1 MTISKSL
8 AFQHALCMD
17 LKQDKFSFAII
28 NKADKKIVD
37 FDVFEDF
44 EYSRAGVEKISS
56 SEIFK
61 YDYAD
66 YILTAG
72 SIRNTLVPTSIFNH
86 SKPAEIFQLNYSAP
100 HDNLDY
106 NRIAE
111 HDIVNIYELPMW
123 IKAAFVV
130 RFPRVKMVH
139 RATVLLKGILNQP
152 SLSPKLHLFIEKD
165 SFYFFITEKNKLQ
178 YFNRFD
184 YKALADIVYHVLF
197 VLEQKEISQ
206 DKIDFHLYG
215 IAPEWQYAKE
225 FRSFF
230 KNEPKI
236 SEQSEQG
243 EHFMLA
249 KQLLCV

>member
-8 AFQHALCMD
+8 AYQHALCMD
-17 LKQDKFSFAII
+17 LKQGRFSYAIV
-28 NKADKKIVD
+28 NKAEKKIVD
-37 FDVFEDF
+37 FNVFEDF
-44 EYSRAGVEKISS
+44 EYSRQGVEQLSS

-61 YDYAD
+61 YEYSD

-100 HDNLDY
+100 FDNLDY

-111 HDIVNIYELPMW
+111 LDIVNIYELPMW
-123 IKAAFVV
+123 IKSAFVI

-139 RATVLLKGILNQP
+139 RSTVLLKGIFNQP
-152 SLSPKLHLFIEKD
+152 SSGQKLHLFIEKD

-197 VLEQKEISQ
+197 VLEQKEIPQ
-206 DKIDFHLYG
+206 EKIDFHLYG
-215 IAPEWQYAKE
+215 ISQDWTYAKE

-230 KNEPKI
+230 KNEPTISDK
-236 SEQSEQG
+236 SEQA